1 MTSKVQATLLML
13 FVFGLG
19 LGTGILWQS
28 ERAAHEGYR
37 SPWKER
43 RITRLIHD
51 LQLTP
56 DQEKTA
62 RDIFENAHERA
73 LQVNEE
79 VTWDLEDIHRDS
91 VAALRSVLTPVQV
104 ARFDQ
109 MHQKMHRRHH
119 TPMEEPASGISVST
133 TPAASRKGA

>member
-1 MTSKVQATLLML
+1 MNSKVQAALLML

-19 LGTGILWQS
+19 LGTGMLWQS
-28 ERAAHEGYR
+28 ERGGHEGYR

-43 RITRLIHD
+43 RIARLIHE

-56 DQEKTA
+56 DQEKSA
-62 RDIFENAHERA
+62 RDIFENARTRA
-73 LQVNEE
+73 QQVNEE
-79 VTWDLEDIHRDS
+79 VAWDLEDIHRDS
-91 VAALRSVLTPVQV
+91 VSALRSVLTPVQI

-109 MHQKMHRRHH
+109 MHQRMHRRHH

-133 TPAASRKGA
+133 TPAVSPKGD